1 MPLQAA
7 TGLSVMLSLS
17 AVLGLNGGF
26 PSSAGLYRPQ
36 LLANAEAYLDELRRA
51 GAVIHEC
58 IG

>member
-1 MPLQAA
+1 MPLQLA
-7 TGLSVMLSLS
+7 TGLSVVLSLS
-17 AVLGLNGGF
+17 AVLGLNSGF
-26 PSSAGLYRPQ
+26 PFSAGSYKPQ

>member
-1 MPLQAA
+1 M
-7 TGLSVMLSLS
+7 SVVLSLS

-51 GAVIHEC
+51 GAVIRED
-58 IG
+58 IE